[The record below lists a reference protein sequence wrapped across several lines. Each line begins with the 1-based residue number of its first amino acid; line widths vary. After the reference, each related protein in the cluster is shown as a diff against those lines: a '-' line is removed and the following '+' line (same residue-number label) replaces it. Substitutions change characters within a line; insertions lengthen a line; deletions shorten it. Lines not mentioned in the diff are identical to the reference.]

1 MARTASEFAH
11 LSDAELKALADQIHD
26 ELNQART
33 AYQAAVEKGR
43 KIACELGRRGQL
55 APPLHEDPAAARK
68 ELNDRLAD
76 AKKRRQQ
83 GP

>member
-1 MARTASEFAH
+1 MTATSA
-11 LSDAELKALADQIHD
+11 DGRCAERWVVAVPG
-26 ELNQART
+26 

-43 KIACELGRRGQL
+43 KITRELARRGQL
-55 APPLHEDPAAARK
+55 APPLHDDPAAARE
-68 ELNDRLAD
+68 ELEDRLAD